1 MDANNGSLRGSRK
14 KKKKE
19 DCVMKQTQVKVAFLS
34 AVLALGTIL
43 AGCGGNS
50 NNASGGGTS
59 DPAVNQEQGAGSSQ
73 SGEQSKEKIVIA
85 TVGPLSGSASDYG
98 STANAGAQYA
108 LEQKKAEFEQLGFTV
123 ELLPQDD
130 QADAKQAVAIA
141 EMMVSNPDVVAVV
154 GHVTTGASIAA
165 SVKYEQEGLVM
176 VSPSSTGS
184 SLTDEGKKVV
194 HRICARDDQQGSQAA
209 IFAKNQLNVKSAF
222 IIHDKQAYGQGL
234 ADEVKKQ
241 FDQDGVQVLGYEGIT
256 AGEKDY
262 SAVINK
268 VVAANPDLIYF
279 GGYYAEAGILVKQA
293 RDKGFKG
300 YFMGGDG
307 FDSADLLKI
316 AGPAAEGVVFTST
329 VGDIAATEEGKK
341 WIEEYEQK
349 TGNKVGIFTSFGYD
363 AMNVTLNGVLEAI
376 KANGGKKPTRE
387 EVLNAIHGT
396 KDFQGQ
402 FVKVSFNDK
411 GDNEFA
417 EVFVYKYENG
427 QKVYVGK
434 AE

>member
-1 MDANNGSLRGSRK
+1 MK
-14 KKKKE
+14 KA
-19 DCVMKQTQVKVAFLS
+19 QVKLAFLS
-34 AVLALGTIL
+34 AVLAVGTML
-43 AGCGGNS
+43 AGCGGT
-50 NNASGGGTS
+50 NNASNGGESGS
-59 DPAVNQEQGAGSSQ
+59 SANQEQSGGGSEGAAQG
-73 SGEQSKEKIVIA
+73 KEKIVIA
-85 TVGPLSGSASDYG
+85 SVGPLSGSASDYG
-98 STANAGAQYA
+98 STAKAGAEYA
-108 LEQKKAEFEQLGFTV
+108 LEQKKAEFEELGFTV
-123 ELLPQDD
+123 EMLPQDD
-130 QADAKQAVAIA
+130 QADPKQAVAIA
-141 EMMVSNPDVVAVV
+141 EMMVSNPDVVALV

-165 SVKYEQEGLVM
+165 SVKYEQEGLAM

-184 SLTDEGKKVV
+184 SLTEEGKKVV
-194 HRICARDDQQGSQAA
+194 HRICARDDQQGSKAA

-222 IIHDKQAYGQGL
+222 VIHDKQAYGQGL

-241 FDQDGVQVLGYEGIT
+241 FEKDGVQVVGYEGIT

-262 SAVINK
+262 SAIINQ
-268 VVAANPDLIYF
+268 VVAANPDMIYF
-279 GGYYAEAGILVKQA
+279 GGYYAEAGILIKQA
-293 RDKGFKG
+293 RDKGYKG

-307 FDSADLLKI
+307 FDSADMLKI

-329 VGDIAATEEGKK
+329 VGDIASTEEGKK
-341 WIEEYEQK
+341 WISEYEQA

-363 AMNVTLNGVLEAI
+363 AMSVTLNGVLEAI

-387 EVLNAIHGT
+387 EVLTAIHNT

-411 GDNEFA
+411 GDNEHA

-427 QKVYVGK
+427 EKVYVGK